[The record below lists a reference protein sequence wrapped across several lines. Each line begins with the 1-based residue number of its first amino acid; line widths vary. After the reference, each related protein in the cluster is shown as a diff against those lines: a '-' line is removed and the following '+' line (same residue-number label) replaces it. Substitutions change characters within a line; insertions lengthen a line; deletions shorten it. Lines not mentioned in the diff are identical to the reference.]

1 MICRSIAG
9 LVLEKA
15 SNYAPKLTDADYI
28 RKSDVPW
35 LDRLLRLVATQ
46 SYRAT
51 SKCGSETTKDFAS
64 INMVSW
70 RFSLSS
76 NGTTGVGEVVPIGWT
91 GIGVT

>member
-35 LDRLLRLVATQ
+35 LDRFAKAGGHAVISGDVKMRIGDHERLCFYQHGFVAIFFEQ
-46 SYRAT
+46 QWNNWS
-51 SKCGSETTKDFAS
+51 G
-64 INMVSW
+64 
-70 RFSLSS
+70 
-76 NGTTGVGEVVPIGWT
+76 
-91 GIGVT
+91 

>member
-35 LDRLLRLVATQ
+35 LDR
-46 SYRAT
+46 
-51 SKCGSETTKDFAS
+51 FAKAGGHAV
-64 INMVSW
+64 I
-70 RFSLSS
+70 
-76 NGTTGVGEVVPIGWT
+76 
-91 GIGVT
+91 